1 MKNNTY
7 QTARSAGLKS
17 SQLSCW
23 TAVAAATA
31 QQITHPY
38 LSHPYLFLF
47 PPHSLSRSQHPPSLL
62 VSLSL
67 PPLPPLSSAPP
78 PPLLLHCGRPSSS
91 STGGAVV
98 HGRTGGPRRE
108 GGPRRGGGTRT
119 DQARPAGLDSASPA
133 SGCRALAGMGTGA
146 GQRAG
151 AAARGQAQGGGDG
164 RSSSSPLPTL
174 LLSARRGL
182 CRRRISPSP
191 AAYPPPPL
199 RSARTAMGGVE
210 QHAAAGKRSSAGGP
224 SGARG
229 RLVAVG
235 YVSVREFLASLFR
248 DTRTRR
254 GYVSRPYPRR
264 IRVGYVSNTGYAP
277 SLPYPCF

>member
-1 MKNNTY
+1 MNNNIY

-119 DQARPAGLDSASPA
+119 D
-133 SGCRALAGMGTGA
+133 
-146 GQRAG
+146 
-151 AAARGQAQGGGDG
+151 
-164 RSSSSPLPTL
+164 
-174 LLSARRGL
+174 
-182 CRRRISPSP
+182 
-191 AAYPPPPL
+191 
-199 RSARTAMGGVE
+199 
-210 QHAAAGKRSSAGGP
+210 
-224 SGARG
+224 
-229 RLVAVG
+229 
-235 YVSVREFLASLFR
+235 
-248 DTRTRR
+248 
-254 GYVSRPYPRR
+254 
-264 IRVGYVSNTGYAP
+264 
-277 SLPYPCF
+277 

>member
-67 PPLPPLSSAPP
+67 SLHYLLSPLLLRLPFFSTAVGQAAAAQAGRWCTGGPADRDARVDRGGAVAQGRIRCCRPASIRPLRRAAARRWQGWARVRASEPAPPRVARRRGAGMADP
-78 PPLLLHCGRPSSS
+78 PPLRCLPSSS
-91 STGGAVV
+91 
-98 HGRTGGPRRE
+98 
-108 GGPRRGGGTRT
+108 
-119 DQARPAGLDSASPA
+119 L
-133 SGCRALAGMGTGA
+133 L
-146 GQRAG
+146 G
-151 AAARGQAQGGGDG
+151 AASAAAG
-164 RSSSSPLPTL
+164 SPPPPLPTL
-174 LLSARRGL
+174 LLLSAQRG
-182 CRRRISPSP
+182 RPW
-191 AAYPPPPL
+191 
-199 RSARTAMGGVE
+199 E
-210 QHAAAGKRSSAGGP
+210 ERSSTRPRA
-224 SGARG
+224 SGAARAD
-229 RLVAVG
+229 RAARF
-235 YVSVREFLASLFR
+235 REFLASLFR
-248 DTRTRR
+248 NMRTRR
-254 GYVSRPYPRR
+254 GYIFRPYPRR
-264 IRVGYVSNTGYAP
+264 IRVGYVSDTGYAP